1 MYNKIKILPAGNF
14 IKINENNLNKISFKK
29 FWDFNFVEDKNLN
42 ENYCQEKLK
51 YLLEKSITK
60 QIRSDVEIGT
70 YLSGGIDSGILNL
83 IASKKLK
90 ILNLL
95 LVVLI

>member
-1 MYNKIKILPAGNF
+1 MRIIVRKIKI
-14 IKINENNLNKISFKK
+14 SFRK
-29 FWDFNFVEDKNLN
+29 V
-42 ENYCQEKLK
+42 NY
-51 YLLEKSITK
+51 K

-90 ILNLL
+90 NIKSFTCGFD
-95 LVVLI
+95 